1 MEILRQNLPIYPKL
15 TADDQ
20 FELQGYS
27 LVFLNEKAFEGCG
40 GLEINDEIRLTIAA
54 QACLLLLRREPAYY
68 PTLRTILGYAPSRL
82 CPSPV
87 LALPYYYPMNRGDRQ
102 GWLISGVMVFTI
114 QDRVISFSRG
124 SGVGNCKRSPGFMRL
139 VGRYRRY

>member
-20 FELQGYS
+20 FELLGHS
-27 LVFLNEKAFEGCG
+27 LVFLNEKTFEGCG

-68 PTLRTILGYAPSRL
+68 PTLRTILGCALSRL

-87 LALPYYYPMNRGDRQ
+87 LALPYYYHRFTAAMMGDTYPTLDQ
-102 GWLISGVMVFTI
+102 A
-114 QDRVISFSRG
+114 
-124 SGVGNCKRSPGFMRL
+124 
-139 VGRYRRY
+139 